1 MDAPYVTAFVVF
13 RDRLFPTRWDAPTG
27 GPEYLTSSLSIP
39 CALGCTVGDPPG
51 SEREKSLPSAWG
63 CTAADRRDVAIREVS
78 PTARGDA
85 PLLRLQA
92 LAQDPPLSCV
102 PGCTGHLRDRLA
114 HTPRLSA
121 ARRGCTEPSR
131 RARMHRRHLATDVLG
146 RSLSLPHA
154 RMHQVSNMWIDC
166 VLVSGLS
173 PRARGCTEGLYRAA
187 VRRRPLYPSRG
198 DAPTPRPCRGT
209 DARASPIRVG
219 MHRARRTSPCS
230 VGSLSLILGMH
241 RGVSTPR
248 GRRVSPLHAWDEPQA
263 VVNLKTA

>member
-146 RSLSLPHA
+146 RSLSLP
-154 RMHQVSNMWIDC
+154 RT
-166 VLVSGLS
+166 
-173 PRARGCTEGLYRAA
+173 RGCTRSRTCGLIVSWSLVSPPRTGLH
-187 VRRRPLYPSRG
+187 RRSLSSGGPKATSLPFAWRCTNTETMSRHRCASLSHTRR
-198 DAPTPRPCRGT
+198 DAPCTPHVTVLGRQPLPDPR
-209 DARASPIRVG
+209 DAPWCIHAPWAPRLSPARVG
-219 MHRARRTSPCS
+219 
-230 VGSLSLILGMH
+230 
-241 RGVSTPR
+241 
-248 GRRVSPLHAWDEPQA
+248 
-263 VVNLKTA
+263 

>member
-154 RMHQVSNMWIDC
+154 RMHQVSNMWIDR

-173 PRARGCTEGLYRAA
+173 PAHGAAPKVFIERRSEGDLSTLRVEMHQHRDHVAAPMREPLPYASGCTVHAA
-187 VRRRPLYPSRG
+187 R
-198 DAPTPRPCRGT
+198 
-209 DARASPIRVG
+209 
-219 MHRARRTSPCS
+219 HRARSAASP
-230 VGSLSLILGMH
+230 
-241 RGVSTPR
+241 
-248 GRRVSPLHAWDEPQA
+248 
-263 VVNLKTA
+263 